1 MVTVYDV
8 DALKL
13 IHRTATKLEELK
25 VMPPEW
31 VGKVKS
37 GSHVSRLPQDEKF
50 WYIRC
55 ASLLRK
61 AYTDGPVGVS
71 RLRTHYGGRKIRG
84 VKPEKHRRSGGNII
98 RKGFQ
103 ALEKAGLITNTKKG
117 RVISATGQ
125 KLLDSV
131 AKEVSAQKQ

>member
-13 IHRTATKLEELK
+13 IHKTADKLAEMK
-25 VMPPEW
+25 IAQPEW

-84 VKPEKHRRSGGNII
+84 VRPEKHRRAGGNLI

-103 ALEKAGLITNTKKG
+103 ILEKAGLITNTKKG
-117 RVISATGQ
+117 RVISAQGQ

-131 AKEVSAQKQ
+131 AKEISS